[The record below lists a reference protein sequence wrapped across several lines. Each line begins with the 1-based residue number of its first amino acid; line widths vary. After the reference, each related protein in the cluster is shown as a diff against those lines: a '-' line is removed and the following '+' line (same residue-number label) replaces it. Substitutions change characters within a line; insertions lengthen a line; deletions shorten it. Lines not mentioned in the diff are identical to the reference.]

1 MIPIVQKPL
10 YIDVSEQLREMIY
23 QRKLMPGD
31 WIDEMA
37 LCNQIGISRTPLRE
51 ALKVLHAEGLIEIVP
66 RRGSRVNVL
75 DEDGL
80 HELFPVMA
88 TLEGLCAY
96 FAVKNLDTDE
106 LAELDKLHEKLELL
120 AAEGNVDEYFEV
132 NHRFHRRVQEL
143 AHNRWLSR
151 ITSELRN
158 VLLLARHRQ
167 LQVPGRLQQ
176 SLQEHRAIMQA
187 FHAGDAE
194 SAQQKMNEHLCQQ
207 EKSLAEKDPEFVSAM
222 ARKRAG

>member
-31 WIDEMA
+31 WIDEME
-37 LCNQIGISRTPLRE
+37 LCKQIGISRTPLRE

-66 RRGSRVNVL
+66 RRGSRVSVL

-88 TLEGLCAY
+88 NLEGLCAY
-96 FAVKNLDTDE
+96 FAVRHQTAEE
-106 LAELDKLHEKLELL
+106 LAELESLHEQLEQL
-120 AAEGNVDEYFEV
+120 AAAGKVDEYFEV
-132 NHRFHRRVQEL
+132 NHQFHKQVQNF

-151 ITSELRN
+151 ISSELRN

-176 SLQEHRAIMQA
+176 SLEEHCQIMQA
-187 FHAGDAE
+187 FREQDAAK
-194 SAQQKMNEHLCQQ
+194 AQQKMNDHLYQQ
-207 EKSLAEKDPEFVSAM
+207 EKSLAEKAPEFVSAM
-222 ARKRAG
+222 SRKRAG